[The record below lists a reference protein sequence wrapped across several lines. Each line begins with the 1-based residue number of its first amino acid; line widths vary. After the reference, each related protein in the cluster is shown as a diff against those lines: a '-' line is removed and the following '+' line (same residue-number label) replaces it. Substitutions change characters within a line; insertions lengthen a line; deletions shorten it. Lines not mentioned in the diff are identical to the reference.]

1 MAWLWDPQISSRF
14 GHRSSLGWSRTHVR
28 VMVSLSLGAP
38 PGDLGLLG
46 GYGLPLLATGDAVAL
61 VAAASILRRGRPSP
75 ALEKARK

>member
-1 MAWLWDPQISSRF
+1 
-14 GHRSSLGWSRTHVR
+14 
-28 VMVSLSLGAP
+28 MVSLSLGAP